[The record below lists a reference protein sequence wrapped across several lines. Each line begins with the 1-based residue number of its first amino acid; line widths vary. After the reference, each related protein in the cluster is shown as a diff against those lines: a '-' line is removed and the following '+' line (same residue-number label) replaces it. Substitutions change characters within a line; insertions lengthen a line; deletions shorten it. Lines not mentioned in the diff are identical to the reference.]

1 MSLKGFAPFADNLDE
16 NNRWVLLGKE
26 LPWDELAGIHHR
38 ALSADQGRP
47 ALDARR
53 VIGAMI
59 IKHMMG
65 LDDRGTVGAI
75 QENPYMQWFCGL
87 SAFSTKA
94 IFDASLM
101 VTLRKRMGTQVYER
115 MDQAILDRVEEQRK
129 QKGGAG
135 PGDPQG
141 LGDQEP
147 PTHKGELKVDATVA
161 PQKIAYP
168 TDLDLLSA
176 SRECTEGL
184 IDALSKHL
192 DLERKPR
199 TYRKVARKTYLLVIK
214 KKKRTYNEI
223 RKAIG
228 APSPKRLWRVGD
240 KQLRYLRRNL
250 RTIDR
255 LWGAQDASWPLAY
268 RQLRAHWIVQQ
279 VYAQQMHMHKERT
292 HRVADRIVSVHQPHV
307 RPIVRGK
314 AAANV
319 EFGAKL
325 NVALCD
331 GIAWP
336 DHIGWDAHNESEW
349 PMHHVQCY
357 KQRYGHYPEAVN
369 VGGIYGT
376 RENRRKLQ
384 ELGIR
389 FIGKARGRP
398 TTESLTPAA
407 KRALANEMAQ
417 RNAIEGK
424 FGQGKNAYGLD
435 RIGAKLKATSES
447 WIAAIF
453 LVMNLKALFSK
464 LPLLVDL
471 IRSLLGVAHRQ
482 CRIFIVRFLL
492 HSWYATLSANND
504 KLLQGPLCLRP

>member
-1 MSLKGFAPFADNLDE
+1 MIRYQSAAQISLKGFAPFADNLDE
-16 NNRWVLLGKE
+16 NNRWVVLGRR
-26 LPWDELAGIHHR
+26 LPWDELAWIYHR

-59 IKHMMG
+59 IKHMVG
-65 LDDRGTVGAI
+65 LDDRGTVEAI

-101 VTLRKRMGTQVYER
+101 VTLRKRMGAQVYER
-115 MDQAILDRVEEQRK
+115 MNQAILDRVEEQRK
-129 QKGGAG
+129 QEGGTP
-135 PGDPQG
+135 PGDPPG
-141 LGDQEP
+141 PGDQEP

-168 TDLDLLSA
+168 TDLDLLNA

-214 KKKRTYNEI
+214 KKKRTQREI

-228 APSPKRLWRVGD
+228 

-255 LWGAQDASWPLAY
+255 LWGAEDAPWPLAY
-268 RQLRAHWIVQQ
+268 RQLRAYWIVQQ

-349 PMHHVQCY
+349 LMYHVQCY

-369 VGGIYGT
+369 VDGIYGT

-389 FIGKARGRP
+389 FIGKALGRP

-407 KRALANEMAQ
+407 KRALAKEMAQ

-424 FGQGKNAYGLD
+424 FGQGKIAYGLD

-471 IRSLLGVAHRQ
+471 IRSLLGIAHRQ
-482 CRIFIVRFLL
+482 CRIFIARFLL
-492 HSWYATLSANND
+492 HCWYRPVSYNQDQLHHGS
-504 KLLQGPLCLRP
+504 LCLRP

>member
-1 MSLKGFAPFADNLDE
+1 MIRYQSAAQTSLKGFAPFADNLDE
-16 NNRWVLLGKE
+16 NNRWVLLGKR
-26 LPWDELAGIHHR
+26 LPWDELAGIYHR

-59 IKHMMG
+59 IKHMEG
-65 LDDRGTVGAI
+65 FDDRGTVDAI
-75 QENPYMQWFCGL
+75 KENPYMQWFCGL
-87 SAFSTKA
+87 SAFSTKS

-101 VTLRKRMGTQVYER
+101 VTLRKRMGAHVYER
-115 MDQAILDRVEEQRK
+115 MNQAILDRVEEQRQK
-129 QKGGAG
+129 KGGAP
-135 PGDPQG
+135 PGDHQG
-141 LGDQEP
+141 PEDQEP

-168 TDLDLLSA
+168 TDLDLLNA

-184 IDALSKHL
+184 IDALSTHL
-192 DLERKPR
+192 ALKTKPR

-214 KKKRTYNEI
+214 KKKRTHKEI

-228 APSPKRLWRVGD
+228 

-255 LWGAQDASWPLAY
+255 LWTMSGTQWPLTH
-268 RQLRAHWIVQQ
+268 RQLRAYWVVQQ
-279 VYAQQMHMHKERT
+279 LYAQQLHMYQEKT

-349 PMHHVQCY
+349 LMHHVQCY
-357 KQRYGHYPEAVN
+357 KQRYGYYPEAVN
-369 VGGIYGT
+369 VDGIYGT

-389 FIGKARGRP
+389 FIGKALGRP
-398 TTESLTPAA
+398 TTESRTPSA
-407 KRALANEMAQ
+407 KRALAKEMAQ
-417 RNAIEGK
+417 RNHIEGK

-435 RIGAKLKATSES
+435 RIGAKLQATSES

-464 LPLLVDL
+464 LPLLVDF
-471 IRSLLGVAHRQ
+471 IRSLLRSTDPRGQNFITCFLHCSLYPLAIINHDKIHRAS
-482 CRIFIVRFLL
+482 
-492 HSWYATLSANND
+492 H
-504 KLLQGPLCLRP
+504 CLR